1 MFRCMLWLSPSIC
14 VHMLWFSPAKQF
26 TVPHLQMKQQKSQ
39 PKAMM
44 NRPLPLPPNPSK
56 SPQQSRH
63 NTGAPQL
70 LQQSNPQQL
79 QHPQAQPPHQ
89 ALLRH
94 SLDDYHLPRSS
105 SSQIPLSSNARS
117 GAGNVVMRDSPKRR
131 QPRPMSEIAT
141 SSSGAAGPGVGDG
154 RDFTDQQQQQQQI
167 LLNNFGANFSLSTLA
182 EVGADGNH
190 SRKPSV
196 TVSPDVVLSNTRR
209 DSGRKV
215 VGGDDGQAEDGGGG
229 DGLRHFYKKSD
240 GMRSPDP
247 GISLIHQNIAQSSS
261 SKAGLSHGQLGH
273 SSRLGSYSEQ
283 ETLNISVPR
292 YQNDSPFQSDRSER
306 VSRQP
311 SG

>member
-1 MFRCMLWLSPSIC
+1 
-14 VHMLWFSPAKQF
+14 
-26 TVPHLQMKQQKSQ
+26 
-39 PKAMM
+39 
-44 NRPLPLPPNPSK
+44 
-56 SPQQSRH
+56 
-63 NTGAPQL
+63 
-70 LQQSNPQQL
+70 
-79 QHPQAQPPHQ
+79 
-89 ALLRH
+89 
-94 SLDDYHLPRSS
+94 
-105 SSQIPLSSNARS
+105 
-117 GAGNVVMRDSPKRR
+117 
-131 QPRPMSEIAT
+131 MSEIAT